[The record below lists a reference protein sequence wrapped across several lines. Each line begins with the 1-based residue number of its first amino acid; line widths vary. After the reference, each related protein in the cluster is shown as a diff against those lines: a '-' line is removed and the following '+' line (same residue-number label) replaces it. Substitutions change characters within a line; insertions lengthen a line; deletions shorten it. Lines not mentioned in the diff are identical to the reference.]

1 MYLHVIFYFIFYFF
15 IFGGRGRGD
24 SMLPLFLKQKQRIRD
39 WGSVSYNPVNGKVD
53 AECNNSRQ

>member
-1 MYLHVIFYFIFYFF
+1 MGVLACNLFYFF
-15 IFGGRGRGD
+15 FIFLFWGGRGD